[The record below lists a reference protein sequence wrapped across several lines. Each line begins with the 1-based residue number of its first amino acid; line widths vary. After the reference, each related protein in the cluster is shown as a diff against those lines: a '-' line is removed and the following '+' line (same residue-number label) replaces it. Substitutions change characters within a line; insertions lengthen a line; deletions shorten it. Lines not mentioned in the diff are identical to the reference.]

1 VRARDPGP
9 VFLERRLATWVR
21 RECDDVHVLA
31 LTMLGFLGWLG
42 MLLLAIALVVGLVVL
57 VAHAGGDIDI
67 DP

>member
-1 VRARDPGP
+1 
-9 VFLERRLATWVR
+9 
-21 RECDDVHVLA
+21 
-31 LTMLGFLGWLG
+31 MLGFLGWLG